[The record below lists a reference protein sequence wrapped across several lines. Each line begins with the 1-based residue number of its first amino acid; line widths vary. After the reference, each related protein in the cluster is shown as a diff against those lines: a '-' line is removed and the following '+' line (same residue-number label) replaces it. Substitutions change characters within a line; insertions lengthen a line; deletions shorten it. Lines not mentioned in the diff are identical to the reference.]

1 MVKMQCMQVEQLKVA
16 EGAAD
21 EEVAQEIAALRCATH
36 HPKSMSACLSVCLA
50 CA

>member
-16 EGAAD
+16 EGAVD

-36 HPKSMSACLSVCLA
+36 LPKSTSACVSVCLA
-50 CA
+50 CT